1 VEKMKKGKTRV
12 ALITGGSGGIGST
25 LCKELAKKKIIICFT
40 YFNKIKEAKKIANE
54 INLLGGKCY
63 FRKMDIKNFN
73 SVKKIFN
80 YFKKK
85 CKNIDILINNSGI
98 SQVKNFQKLTSSD
111 WNEMINTNLKGPF
124 FLTKYFLSKIKE
136 NNWCRIIN
144 ISSISGVM
152 GGKHQVHYA
161 ISKAGI
167 ISMTKSLNNLY
178 GKINFTINT
187 IAPGLVRT
195 PMIKKELK
203 LIKKNKVKIV
213 ETKKISKI
221 VLSILSDKKKT
232 TSGKI
237 FFV

>member
-1 VEKMKKGKTRV
+1 MKKVRAKV
-12 ALITGGSGGIGST
+12 ALITGGSGGIGSI
-25 LCKELAKKKIIICFT
+25 LCKELAKEKIIICFT
-40 YFNKIKEAKKIANE
+40 YFNNIKEAKRIANE
-54 INLLGGKCY
+54 IKLLGGRCY
-63 FRKMDIKNFN
+63 FRKMDIRNFN
-73 SVKKIFN
+73 SVKKILN

-85 CKNIDILINNSGI
+85 CKNIDILINNLGI
-98 SQVKNFQKLTSSD
+98 SQVKIFQKLTNSD
-111 WNEMINTNLKGPF
+111 WDQMININLKGPF
-124 FLTKYFLSKIKE
+124 FLTKYFLSKIKDP
-136 NNWCRIIN
+136 NWCRIIN

-161 ISKAGI
+161 ITKAGI

-178 GKINFTINT
+178 GKINFTINA

-203 LIKKNKVKIV
+203 LIKNNKVKIV
-213 ETKKISKI
+213 EPKKISKI

-237 FFV
+237 FLV